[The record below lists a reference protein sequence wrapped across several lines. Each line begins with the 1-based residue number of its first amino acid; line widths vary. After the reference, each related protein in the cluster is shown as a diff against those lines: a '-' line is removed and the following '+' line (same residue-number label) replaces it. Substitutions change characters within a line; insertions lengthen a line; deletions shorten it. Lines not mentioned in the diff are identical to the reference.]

1 MSELFFSDLKF
12 YILPTGIGKVRKEI
26 FENQIKKHGGHVVN
40 KVFEATHLIIEDSL
54 DRCKLEKFVNE
65 KDVRNLEIIKSL
77 WLSKCFEQRQL
88 IDSDSYK
95 LKCSVIRKDD
105 DLIDCCKRQKV
116 ENECSLS
123 NTENNHIQDSGFSSE
138 NTSPI
143 KNQDLNSQNWVCS
156 YSSKSKPTNYNKHI
170 IEKLEILAETYK
182 NTKDHWRSFG
192 YQKALLALRNY
203 PKPITNY
210 EEALSLP
217 GIGKSLANKIW
228 EIIESGH
235 LRKIDEICS
244 GQKVEAINLFT
255 KIWGAGP
262 TTAEQWVQQGLY
274 TLEDL
279 NSKAKLSF
287 QQKIGLKY
295 FDDFLD
301 RMPREEAKEIAE
313 TVKSVALSFNPDLI
327 VEACGSYRRGKQT
340 CGDLDILITH
350 ADGESHKS
358 ILSDLINKLHEEAL
372 SLPGIGKSLANK
384 IWETYKNT
392 KDHWR
397 SFGYQKALLALRNY
411 PKPITNYEEALSLPG
426 IGKSL
431 ANKIWEIIESGHLRK
446 IDEICSGQKVEAINL
461 FTKIWGAGPTTAEQ
475 WVQQGLYTLED
486 LNSKAKLSFQQKI
499 GLKYFD
505 DFLDRMPREEAKEI
519 AETVKSV
526 ALSFNPDL
534 IVEACGS
541 YRRGKQTC
549 GDLDILITHA
559 DGESHKSIL
568 SDLINK
574 LHEQGFLTDDLVKN
588 GEYGTHTKYLG
599 VCKLNGDDK
608 KHRRIDIITVPY
620 NELAC
625 AMLYFTGSAH
635 FNRSMRLLARKKGMA
650 LSEHSLRAGVIR
662 RGGEKICEGY
672 VLPTPTEES
681 VFEHLG
687 LTYRIPEER
696 DH

>member
-12 YILPTGIGKVRKEI
+12 YILPIGIGKVRKQI

-77 WLSKCFEQRQL
+77 WLSKCFEQQQL

-95 LKCSVIRKDD
+95 LKCSVKREDEE
-105 DLIDCCKRQKV
+105 LIDCCKRQKV
-116 ENECSLS
+116 ENECLN
-123 NTENNHIQDSGFSSE
+123 NTQNNHLQDSGFSSE

-143 KNQDLNSQNWVCS
+143 KNQTLNSKNWVCS
-156 YSSKSKPTNYNKHI
+156 YSSKCKPTNYNKHI

-182 NTKDHWRSFG
+182 NTKDHWRALG
-192 YQKALLALRNY
+192 YQKALIALRNH

-235 LRKIDEICS
+235 LRKIDELCS

-301 RMPREEAKEIAE
+301 RMPREEAKQIAE
-313 TVKSVALSFNPDLI
+313 TVKSVALSLNPGLI
-327 VEACGSYRRGKQT
+327 IEACGSYRRGKQT

-350 ADGESHKS
+350 
-358 ILSDLINKLHEEAL
+358 SD
-372 SLPGIGKSLANK
+372 
-384 IWETYKNT
+384 
-392 KDHWR
+392 R
-397 SFGYQKALLALRNY
+397 
-411 PKPITNYEEALSLPG
+411 
-426 IGKSL
+426 
-431 ANKIWEIIESGHLRK
+431 
-446 IDEICSGQKVEAINL
+446 
-461 FTKIWGAGPTTAEQ
+461 
-475 WVQQGLYTLED
+475 
-486 LNSKAKLSFQQKI
+486 
-499 GLKYFD
+499 
-505 DFLDRMPREEAKEI
+505 
-519 AETVKSV
+519 
-526 ALSFNPDL
+526 
-534 IVEACGS
+534 
-541 YRRGKQTC
+541 
-549 GDLDILITHA
+549 
-559 DGESHKSIL
+559 ESHKSIL

-588 GEYGTHTKYLG
+588 GEYGTHRKYLG

-650 LSEHSLRAGVIR
+650 LSEHSLNAGVIR
-662 RGGEKICEGY
+662 RKGEKICEGY
-672 VLPTPTEES
+672 ALLTPTEES